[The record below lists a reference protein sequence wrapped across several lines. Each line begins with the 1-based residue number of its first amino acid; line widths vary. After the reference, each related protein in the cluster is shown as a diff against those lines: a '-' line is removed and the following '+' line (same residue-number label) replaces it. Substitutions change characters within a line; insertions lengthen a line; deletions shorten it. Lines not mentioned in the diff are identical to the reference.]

1 MGAVVVLLWLHFATQ
16 QLALMGFRS
25 FTICLYSFKH
35 SSEVKVYD
43 PSGESTLPLVPKKR
57 KEREENEEEQAVPQK
72 AKKVK
77 IEIKG

>member
-1 MGAVVVLLWLHFATQ
+1 MGAVAVLLWLHFATQ
-16 QLALMGFRS
+16 QLALMGFHS

-57 KEREENEEEQAVPQK
+57 KEREANEEQAVPPK